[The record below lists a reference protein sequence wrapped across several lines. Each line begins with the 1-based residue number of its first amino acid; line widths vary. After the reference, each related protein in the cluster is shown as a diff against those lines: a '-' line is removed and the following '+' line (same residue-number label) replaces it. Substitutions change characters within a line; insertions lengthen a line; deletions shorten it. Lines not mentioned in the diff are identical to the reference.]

1 MATSKPK
8 TTFHRDQRIMTLT
21 VYADAK
27 GHTTA
32 VVVWKEALAGEERY
46 REREVARFIW
56 PSPINQAEH
65 ALWCLVQVAKRLT
78 VTRDPK
84 K

>member
-1 MATSKPK
+1 VATSKPK
-8 TTFHRDQRIMTLT
+8 TTFNRDQRILTLT

-32 VVVWKEALAGEERY
+32 VVAWKEALAGEDRY
-46 REREVARFIW
+46 RESELARFIW

-65 ALWCLVQVAKRLT
+65 ALWCLVQIAKRLT
-78 VTRDPK
+78 VTRSLKD
-84 K
+84 